1 MFKQQ
6 HPTQPVS
13 VLLDGQ
19 PVSLPGGMSVA
30 AALLATGEIVA
41 RVSPSSGKPCSPHCL
56 MGICYE
62 CLMEID
68 GYQSQACMTEVQ
80 EGMVINR
87 NIVRNK
93 EDQHEHAA

>member
-6 HPTQPVS
+6 HPTKAVS
-13 VLLDGQ
+13 VLLDGR
-19 PVSLPGGMSVA
+19 PSSLPGGMSVA
-30 AALLATGEIVA
+30 AALLATGEIVS
-41 RVSPSSGKPCSPHCL
+41 RLSPSSGKPCSPHCL

-68 GYQSQACMTEVQ
+68 GYQRQACMTEVQ

-87 NIVRNK
+87 NIVKNK